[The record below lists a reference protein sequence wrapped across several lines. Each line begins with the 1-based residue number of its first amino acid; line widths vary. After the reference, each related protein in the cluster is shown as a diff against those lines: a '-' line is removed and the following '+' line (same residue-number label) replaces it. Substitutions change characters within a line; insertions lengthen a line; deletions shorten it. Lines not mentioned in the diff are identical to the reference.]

1 MKSFIK
7 GFNYAFKGIIR
18 VIKEERNMRVHI
30 AFALNVLIFAPFLK
44 VTRVEYA
51 LLLLTIALVLSL
63 ETVNSAIENLSA
75 RVTKEKDELIKRTKD
90 MAAGAVLI
98 AAIFAV
104 GIGITILCK
113 PDELSLLFT
122 SIFTNPLYVIGLLI
136 FEAALLLFVVLHSK
150 RK

>member
-18 VIKEERNMRVHI
+18 VINEERNMRVHI

-63 ETVNSAIENLSA
+63 ETVNSAIENLSD
-75 RVTKEKDELIKRTKD
+75 RVTKEKDELIKIY
-90 MAAGAVLI
+90 G
-98 AAIFAV
+98 
-104 GIGITILCK
+104 GNIGMVK
-113 PDELSLLFT
+113 
-122 SIFTNPLYVIGLLI
+122 
-136 FEAALLLFVVLHSK
+136 AALENPK
-150 RK
+150 RFEILQKALGAQKSIQSLKVPTTVS

>member
-51 LLLLTIALVLSL
+51 LLLLTVALVLGL
-63 ETVNSAIENLSA
+63 EAVNSAIENLCDK
-75 RVTKEKDELIKRTKD
+75 VTKEKDELIKRAKD

-98 AAIFAV
+98 AAIFSV
-104 GIGITILCK
+104 GIGITVLCK
-113 PDELSLLFT
+113 PNELFLLFT
-122 SIFTNPLYVIGLLI
+122 AIFTNPLYIIGLII
-136 FEAALLLFVVLHSK
+136 FEAALLLFVVLQ
-150 RK
+150 RKK